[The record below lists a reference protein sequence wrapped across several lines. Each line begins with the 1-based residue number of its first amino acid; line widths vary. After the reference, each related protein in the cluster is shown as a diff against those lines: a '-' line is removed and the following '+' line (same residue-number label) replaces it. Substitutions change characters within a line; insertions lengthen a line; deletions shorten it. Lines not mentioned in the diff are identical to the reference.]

1 PPHLLPPFGR
11 RKTCLECCWRQRP
24 PRHYGQVPLLP
35 SRCRP
40 ERPSS
45 RLRKRKSGRVPS
57 HGAVSSASVLLLVD
71 DVGIPVAPRVFDVF
85 EPRVPP
91 PPQTMRIIG
100 VVFVPALA
108 ALLLCQQRAS
118 ASDDRGSSSGGSTD
132 GGIVAAHTITH
143 SHPQEVSRATLASS
157 IHSSQNE
164 DATRS
169 STFLPSYQITANSTS
184 IEENPGEILTR
195 SHNTLE
201 PSLETSSTSLPIH
214 TKEHK
219 QTDRVNLS
227 PTLEEATRTE
237 RAPVTPNSASAFLF
251 STVSHSVS
259 PVLEANQNAK
269 DADNDTVGS
278 RLRISGLQLDGET
291 SPKSSYAISRQETES
306 LASGAPV
313 IEASTSSTEV
323 SFIAASEATDVTSAS
338 SVSETLD
345 KDPEQQLDPSL
356 RVLRSIHPSTAS
368 ASVHIPHHSHG
379 REATPIMPSPVSAS
393 ERTRG
398 GGHKPS
404 IDNILSGI
412 IQLLGGDTNQPRHPS
427 MRFPHPPPLLPPP
440 QPHKLPSRINN
451 RGPPNFNF
459 PPPPPRP
466 PQLPHHL
473 PHPPH
478 PPHPQHSRPN
488 LPHLAPPHPGH
499 FDTIPRPPPPNLHFP
514 PVNHPNHPHHPQ
526 QHIHIVPL
534 PHPPTVYPTPSEVSH
549 LLGLHEQDRQ
559 QPEMPPMENDRH
571 SATPALSQVDLYHGN
586 AEDVTMHRETVLDN
600 VPESTTEQLPS
611 SKSTIVLIHEG
622 PVTSSSVS
630 IEPSRSAETVSH
642 KRPPDDSE
650 GTSQESHSTDTSDA
664 FNRPSDVPSGPVS
677 GWLPVFLDSSSR
689 HNGTRVTVNQ
699 AEEPEIITEPTEPSV
714 FDITVVHSIG
724 TVNQNVVPS
733 KTKEPTFETVPPARS
748 EVGGPKESTDSFQ
761 IAEAKTMVTQTVPTE
776 TYPSRVDERVREP
789 EVIYGT
795 PTVDKIVP
803 SRTPVVSVS
812 PTSTPPITKDSD
824 AVMTLSGKG
833 TLTPEMTHT
842 RAPVRHQ
849 QYPSPTGRPIV
860 VPVEIEDVR
869 PVIGFPPELSHGF
882 PRPPGPPSLGSTPRP
897 KTQTTS
903 GQKQTSKGAPR
914 RRPPYRAKHN
924 TTLVRIDTCI
934 VGDDTTCDS
943 QLNEWCKAELGV
955 SSCHCRPGFTRT
967 VPRGPCTPIVTVGLT
982 LKLDR
987 LGEQKLVFNRNYRNP
1002 ESEDYQLLE
1011 FEAKQALHSLFT
1023 KSSFSRVFMDVTVNK
1038 FQSAG
1043 SKVMVNATVQLEEN
1057 DITRVP
1063 SVKRVLQHEVVNMI
1077 NRRNSNVG
1085 ESRLFVDGML
1095 NSGLAVDDVNEC
1107 NDVSLNDCSAN
1118 GVCENVFG
1126 TFRCACKAGYTD
1138 KYPDTKWKSGR
1149 TCTACAPDYCNLR
1162 GECRISN
1169 GQRECSCR
1177 GKYIGAR
1184 CDIDGEVLGVALGA
1198 SITAVIIIVLTLV
1211 CLCLWNR
1218 RWKREQHKAEV
1229 MSAHSAGSLGYL
1241 SKMSTLG
1248 PAYRVSVE
1256 DRMRWQHIADAMG
1269 NIYVV
1274 SKKIEPT

>member
-1 PPHLLPPFGR
+1 
-11 RKTCLECCWRQRP
+11 
-24 PRHYGQVPLLP
+24 
-35 SRCRP
+35 
-40 ERPSS
+40 
-45 RLRKRKSGRVPS
+45 
-57 HGAVSSASVLLLVD
+57 
-71 DVGIPVAPRVFDVF
+71 
-85 EPRVPP
+85 
-91 PPQTMRIIG
+91 MRIIG
-100 VVFVPALA
+100 VVVVPALA
-108 ALLLCQQRAS
+108 AVFLWQRAS
-118 ASDDRGSSSGGSTD
+118 ASDGGSSGRSSSD
-132 GGIVAAHTITH
+132 GDIIATHTITH
-143 SHPQEVSRATLASS
+143 SQPEEVSRGTLASL
-157 IHSSQNE
+157 IHSSQE
-164 DATRS
+164 YITRP
-169 STFLPSYQITANSTS
+169 STFIPSYQITTNTS
-184 IEENPGEILTR
+184 VIEKDPGEILSS
-195 SHNTLE
+195 SHSTPVSLFETL
-201 PSLETSSTSLPIH
+201 STSLPIR
-214 TKEHK
+214 TEKHK
-219 QTDRVNLS
+219 QQDRVNSSSL
-227 PTLEEATRTE
+227 LEEYTRTE
-237 RAPVTPNSASAFLF
+237 KAPVRPNSSSVFVF
-251 STVSHSVS
+251 STVSRSVL
-259 PVLEANQNAK
+259 PVLQENLNNE
-269 DADNDTVGS
+269 DVVNSTVS
-278 RLRISGLQLDGET
+278 SQLRIVELALEGGS
-291 SPKSSYAISRQETES
+291 SSSSSYAIAHQKTGTR
-306 LASGAPV
+306 ASGGAV
-313 IEASTSSTEV
+313 IEPPTGSTEA
-323 SFIAASEATDVTSAS
+323 SFIPGPEAIDVASPSSASEISD
-338 SVSETLD
+338 E
-345 KDPEQQLDPSL
+345 DPEELLDPSL

-368 ASVHIPHHSHG
+368 ASVHFPHHSHG

-398 GGHKPS
+398 GGGKPS

-412 IQLLGGDTNQPRHPS
+412 IQLLGGDANQPRPPS
-427 MRFPHPPPLLPPP
+427 MRFPPPPLLPPP

-466 PQLPHHL
+466 PQFPHHL

-478 PPHPQHSRPN
+478 PPHHQHSRPN
-488 LPHLAPPHPGH
+488 LPHLAPPQPGH

-549 LLGLHEQDRQ
+549 LLGLNEQDR

-571 SATPALSQVDLYHGN
+571 SATPALSQVDLHNGHVD
-586 AEDVTMHRETVLDN
+586 DVTMHRETVLDS

-622 PVTSSSVS
+622 PVTSTSASIDPTRSVGTAS
-630 IEPSRSAETVSH
+630 EE
-642 KRPPDDSE
+642 RPPDVSE
-650 GTSQESHSTDTSDA
+650 STSQDTHSTDTSDT
-664 FNRPSDVPSGPVS
+664 FDRPSDVPSGPVS
-677 GWLPVFLDSSSR
+677 GWLPVFLDSSNR
-689 HNGTRVTVNQ
+689 HNSTRVTVNT

-724 TVNQNVVPS
+724 TINHNVTPS
-733 KTKEPTFETVPPARS
+733 KTKQPTFETIPPTRS
-748 EVGGPKESTDSFQ
+748 EVGGSDESIDTFQ
-761 IAEAKTMVTQTVPTE
+761 IEEAKTTVTQTAPTE
-776 TYPSRVDERVREP
+776 AYPSRVDERDREP

-795 PTVDKIVP
+795 PTIDKIVP
-803 SRTPVVSVS
+803 SKTPLVSLS
-812 PTSTPPITKDSD
+812 PTSTQPNTKDSD

-849 QYPSPTGRPIV
+849 QHQSPTGRPIV
-860 VPVEIEDVR
+860 IPVEIEDVR

-882 PRPPGPPSLGSTPRP
+882 PRPPGSPPLGSTPRP

-903 GQKQTSKGAPR
+903 GQKQTSKGPPR

-934 VGDDTTCDS
+934 VGDDSTCDS

-1011 FEAKQALHSLFT
+1011 YEAKQALHSLFT

-1107 NDVSLNDCSAN
+1107 NDMNLNDCSAN

-1149 TCTACAPDYCNLR
+1149 TCSACAPDYCNLR

-1169 GQRECSCR
+1169 GHRECSCR

-1184 CDIDGEVLGVALGA
+1184 CDIDGEVLAVALGA

-1241 SKMSTLG
+1241 SKVSTLG

-1269 NIYVV
+1269 NIYVQPEATAPPKTPPV
-1274 SKKIEPT
+1274 FASPPRVRSPSPPEESHYSHIQRPRSRGAMYGPPPNHASYEYEPPKRDAYTPVMPYYKTATLRTMYS